1 MSPWA
6 IKMPIRLWGLSFFWE
21 NKIPGRIFVVFGGA
35 SDEPQT
41 NRTPPIIFLK
51 SWVRSLSGL
60 SSKFSE
66 KCSSNFQVVAKDHFA
81 HSVFTKA
88 VIQSSSLAKPN
99 PQTSSDLSIFSRR
112 SKKRIPRN
120 FISPRRCSKTS
131 SVQTSCIFFDPL
143 RNSVQVTWPHER
155 RNKHFA
161 LSLYI
166 RPTSHP
172 GGIRASHS
180 TDLAT
185 TWTEFVCG
193 QEVLTCVATS
203 VRSLKDV
210 CHLTEIW
217 KHLSGG
223 RL

>member
-1 MSPWA
+1 
-6 IKMPIRLWGLSFFWE
+6 MPIRLWGLSFFWE

-41 NRTPPIIFLK
+41 NRTPPKIFLK

-120 FISPRRCSKTS
+120 FICPRRCSKTS
-131 SVQTSCIFFDPL
+131 SVQTSWIFFRSSSEFRTGHMAPWEEEQTF
-143 RNSVQVTWPHER
+143 RS
-155 RNKHFA
+155 
-161 LSLYI
+161 LSLYPSDQPP
-166 RPTSHP
+166 R
-172 GGIRASHS
+172 G
-180 TDLAT
+180 D
-185 TWTEFVCG
+185 
-193 QEVLTCVATS
+193 
-203 VRSLKDV
+203 
-210 CHLTEIW
+210 
-217 KHLSGG
+217 
-223 RL
+223 